1 MYETPFRNYDPC
13 LGRRLSP
20 DPIQHPWQGSYSA
33 FNNNPIYFV
42 DPMGLEGDESDD
54 KNGITADPKGAP
66 EDPSD
71 GDTYQSPSG
80 AKWKYSSQKDKWVAN
95 GWNKELETVH
105 IVEEDPNKP
114 ISGVEARMNFMRFK
128 MRMESPL
135 KRATLK
141 SVSEIDR
148 AVRQAGL
155 SQSQLSADITRDN
168 VIRDLNNLANFTK
181 TGLNWTSIGLTVAGG
196 VLVVIPEPSTT
207 GAGVTLM
214 TYGTYAGATS
224 SGISATQNVAK
235 GNYNRAVID
244 GVSIGPTVTKGQVIS
259 RMGTRYRWSHRHEK
273 IIDAGSSLTQ
283 TGLINS
289 SKGLILEK

>member
-1 MYETPFRNYDPC
+1 MDP
-13 LGRRLSP
+13 LGLK
-20 DPIQHPWQGSYSA
+20 
-33 FNNNPIYFV
+33 
-42 DPMGLEGDESDD
+42 GDESDE
-54 KNGITADPKGAP
+54 P
-66 EDPSD
+66 EDGANRTTEKD
-71 GDTYQSPSG
+71 G
-80 AKWKYSSQKDKWVAN
+80 KYKYDADKGKWVAQ
-95 GWNKELETVH
+95 GFKEQQLRTVN
-105 IVEEDPNKP
+105 IVEEKPNDPV
-114 ISGVEARMNFMRFK
+114 SGVEAQMNFMRFK

-135 KRATLK
+135 ERANLK
-141 SVSEIDR
+141 SNSEIDR

-168 VIRDLNNLANFTK
+168 VIKDLNNLANFTK
-181 TGLNWTSIGLTVAGG
+181 TGLNWTSIGLTAAGG

-244 GVSIGPTVTKGQVIS
+244 GVSIGLTVNKGQVIS
-259 RMGTRYRWSHRHEK
+259 KMGIRYRWSHRHEK

-289 SKGLILEK
+289 SKGLIHEK